1 MAASRQALFNKP
13 VLACLQRLVRRAL
26 QTISRGWL
34 PWPAKNQDREDRQR
48 YASCRCGFR
57 SAIVLSDTTAGGK
70 TVHVRVESV
79 KQPGVTNIRTWG
91 AHERVAV
98 RRG

>member
-1 MAASRQALFNKP
+1 MTQISDRKSER
-13 VLACLQRLVRRAL
+13 VRLEEGA
-26 QTISRGWL
+26 IGWL
-34 PWPAKNQDREDRQR
+34 
-48 YASCRCGFR
+48 Y
-57 SAIVLSDTTAGGK
+57 SAAGRK

-79 KQPGVTNIRTWG
+79 KQHGLTQMRTWG